1 MEERL
6 KYSSNRET
14 KEQRLE
20 RLISEALQTQN
31 VKILIG
37 SNVSI
42 ETLRHE
48 LSRIKPHNFENDIF
62 IDEYTRYLQAILLLS
77 SLEVE
82 KTVQRN
88 TESANF
94 LRLSICLSL
103 FLAILTNQNI
113 EYLEYNNDVFNS
125 ASIFYNLI
133 SIANF
138 LGQRVSS
145 QSKIGNLTRIKN
157 LFDK

>member
-1 MEERL
+1 MEERF

-20 RLISEALQTQN
+20 RLISEASQTQN
-31 VKILIG
+31 VKMLIG
-37 SNVSI
+37 SNISI
-42 ETLRHE
+42 ETLRNE
-48 LSRIKPHNFENDIF
+48 LSRIKPHHFENDIF
-62 IDEYTRYLQAILLLS
+62 INKYTSYLQAILSLS
-77 SLEVE
+77 SFEAE
-82 KTVQRN
+82 KTMQRD

-113 EYLEYNNDVFNS
+113 EYLEYNNDVLNS
-125 ASIFYNLI
+125 ALIFYNLI

-157 LFDK
+157 LFYK